1 MKTILSGMRTS
12 PNVRQEVLILTDGLS
27 NCGGNATVAALA
39 LQNVADVYGLMIGR
53 QQERGAAE
61 LESFVSDPTRDHI
74 FAIENLRDL
83 RSLVDDIEEYLDQNP
98 CAPFE
103 RK

>member
-1 MKTILSGMRTS
+1 MRTS
-12 PNVRQEVLILTDGLS
+12 PNVKKEVLILTDDLS

-53 QQERGAAE
+53 QQETGAAE
-61 LESFVSDPTRDHI
+61 LESYVSEPKRDHI

-83 RSLVDDIEEYLDQNP
+83 RSLVDEINESLEENP